1 MAQLLCFDKLFSV
14 YILSAFLLICPSS
27 LSADSTTPPPSLP
40 GATVASTPQ
49 RTLAPFAPAARITSQ
64 ILSEDTLWRGTVL
77 VDGMVTIAAQAT
89 LTIMPGTVV
98 RFGADSGI
106 LVLGRIVAKGAADLP
121 IILTSTYAEPA
132 PSDWYGI
139 VLTGTAK
146 KNIFEQV
153 HMQGA
158 RVAIY
163 ARFSSFE
170 SKQLQVA
177 NSAVALKLAD
187 SIANLK
193 NLAVSDCPT
202 GLSSVKSEIALE
214 SVVIERGETAL
225 SVTASSLTATKLT
238 ITASL
243 QVALVAE
250 KSQLKIEKSDF
261 SGNLSGA
268 MVIGCEGSF
277 STSKFMTNSDTA
289 VVLSGSLLK
298 FNSNLVSG
306 NKIGVQLVDNL
317 ASIWGNSIYANSRY
331 NLLYLGED
339 ILYGGGNW
347 FGTANPELLQKSLF
361 SKRPGAMQ
369 MLPFLATDPLSEQP
383 KDFQGR

>member
-1 MAQLLCFDKLFSV
+1 
-14 YILSAFLLICPSS
+14 
-27 LSADSTTPPPSLP
+27 
-40 GATVASTPQ
+40 
-49 RTLAPFAPAARITSQ
+49 
-64 ILSEDTLWRGTVL
+64 
-77 VDGMVTIAAQAT
+77 
-89 LTIMPGTVV
+89 
-98 RFGADSGI
+98 
-106 LVLGRIVAKGAADLP
+106 
-121 IILTSTYAEPA
+121 
-132 PSDWYGI
+132 
-139 VLTGTAK
+139 
-146 KNIFEQV
+146 
-153 HMQGA
+153 
-158 RVAIY
+158 
-163 ARFSSFE
+163 
-170 SKQLQVA
+170 
-177 NSAVALKLAD
+177 
-187 SIANLK
+187 
-193 NLAVSDCPT
+193 
-202 GLSSVKSEIALE
+202 
-214 SVVIERGETAL
+214 L
-225 SVTASSLTATKLT
+225 SVTASALTATKLT
-238 ITASL
+238 ITASS